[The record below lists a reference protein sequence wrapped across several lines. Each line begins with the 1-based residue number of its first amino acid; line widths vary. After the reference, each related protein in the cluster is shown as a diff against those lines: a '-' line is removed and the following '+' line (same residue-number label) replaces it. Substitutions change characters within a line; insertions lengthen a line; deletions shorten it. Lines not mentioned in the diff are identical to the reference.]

1 MKAINFLSENQAA
14 NTEFTFNI
22 NTIRNPSVATQDFTI
37 EVATITPFE
46 NYKID
51 IGTFVLTRDKIT
63 AGTVNKFTVTP

>member
-14 NTEFTFNI
+14 NTEFTFSI

-37 EVATITPFE
+37 EVATITPIE